1 MLFLTVNWVSV
12 SLTLI
17 EESLETSNV
26 YSLLA
31 ISNLEINYLK
41 VTSVAL
47 SVYIGKNVL
56 QSIRKKHIKCDI
68 SDCILSWTIVYWPP
82 PKNEG
87 KERTSLGTEDINM

>member
-68 SDCILSWTIVYWPP
+68 ASGRELTVYFLGLLCIGHLLRM
-82 PKNEG
+82 
-87 KERTSLGTEDINM
+87 KEKKELA